1 MRFYFIYL
9 SRVQLLGGTLAL
21 LQKKGEF
28 QLQFQLQAIIG
39 DDMICLTITLKE
51 QHRSKTIQ

>member
-1 MRFYFIYL
+1 MYL

-28 QLQFQLQAIIG
+28 QLQAIIG
-39 DDMICLTITLKE
+39 DDMICLTITLKD
-51 QHRSKTIQ
+51 QHNLINYKS

>member
-1 MRFYFIYL
+1 MYL
-9 SRVQLLGGTLAL
+9 SRVQFLGGSLAL
-21 LQKKGEF
+21 LQKKGEI

-51 QHRSKTIQ
+51 QHRSDKIQ